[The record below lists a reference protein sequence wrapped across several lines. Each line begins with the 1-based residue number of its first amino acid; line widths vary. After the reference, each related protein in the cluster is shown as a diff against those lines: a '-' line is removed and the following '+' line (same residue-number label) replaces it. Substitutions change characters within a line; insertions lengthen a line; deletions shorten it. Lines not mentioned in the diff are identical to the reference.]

1 MFSDAIPF
9 GEVAGRG
16 GETFPFTDPFNSVD
30 KFTDRFLINLATMPA
45 KVGGW
50 RGLNYHTHTPVYEII
65 ETELLNF
72 YRDNT

>member
-1 MFSDAIPF
+1 M
-9 GEVAGRG
+9 GGG

-50 RGLNYHTHTPVYEII
+50 GGGLNYTPIPPS
-65 ETELLNF
+65 TRL
-72 YRDNT
+72 